1 MPKRL
6 VAHACISSP
15 GPQRPRAYRHVGGGQ
30 VFSRE
35 HKLFDR
41 FAVELLHAD
50 DGHGPDMRDA
60 SV

>member
-1 MPKRL
+1 MP
-6 VAHACISSP
+6 ASP
-15 GPQRPRAYRHVGGGQ
+15 VLGLNGPALTATWGGGQ